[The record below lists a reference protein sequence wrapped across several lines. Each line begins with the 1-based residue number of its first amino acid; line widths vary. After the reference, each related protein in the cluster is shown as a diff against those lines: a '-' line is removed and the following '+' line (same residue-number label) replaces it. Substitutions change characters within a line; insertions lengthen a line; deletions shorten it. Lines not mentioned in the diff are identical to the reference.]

1 MIHPA
6 PQLAFPTPSLGRRA
20 VLQGLL
26 ATAGVALAPG
36 LAACGSSGSGSAK
49 DTVTFGSNYSDAVPK
64 GALAAV
70 MSAFEKDSGLKVT
83 VNTKDHETYQEQI
96 NNYLQGKPD
105 DVFSWFAGYRMQ
117 YFAAK
122 GLATDISDVWGQV
135 GGNYSQAHKEASTG
149 KDGKQYFV
157 PLYSYPWG
165 MFYRPSV
172 WQQHGYTVPKT
183 LDEFIALGTKMKADG
198 LTPIAFGQKQG
209 WPALGTFDQLNFR
222 INGYE
227 FHMSLMAGTED
238 WAGKKVRDVFDTWRR
253 LMPLHQ
259 ENALGRTWEEAAQ
272 SVGAGKSGMYLLGMF
287 VGQQFS
293 GKIDDLDFF
302 PFPEINSAYGTDTVE
317 APIDGFMLSRKAA
330 NPDRAKKLLTYLA
343 SASAQLTY
351 IKSDPSNIAANTTTD
366 TSGYNS
372 LQRKAL
378 EVISKAKHIT
388 QFLDRDTDPRFASD
402 AAINGMNKFLQN
414 PNDIDGVVNG
424 LASQAKSIFTG

>member
-1 MIHPA
+1 
-6 PQLAFPTPSLGRRA
+6 
-20 VLQGLL
+20 
-26 ATAGVALAPG
+26 
-36 LAACGSSGSGSAK
+36 
-49 DTVTFGSNYSDAVPK
+49 
-64 GALAAV
+64 
-70 MSAFEKDSGLKVT
+70 
-83 VNTKDHETYQEQI
+83 
-96 NNYLQGKPD
+96 
-105 DVFSWFAGYRMQ
+105 
-117 YFAAK
+117 
-122 GLATDISDVWGQV
+122 
-135 GGNYSQAHKEASTG
+135 
-149 KDGKQYFV
+149 
-157 PLYSYPWG
+157 
-165 MFYRPSV
+165 
-172 WQQHGYTVPKT
+172 
-183 LDEFIALGTKMKADG
+183 LDEFVALGTKMKADG
-198 LTPIAFGQKQG
+198 LTPIAFAQKQG

-227 FHMSLMAGTED
+227 FHMNLMAGKED

-272 SVGAGKSGMYLLGMF
+272 SIGAGKSGMYLLGMF

-293 GKIDDLDFF
+293 GKLDDLDFF

-351 IKSDPSNIAANTTTD
+351 IKSDPSNVAANTTTD

-378 EVISKAKHIT
+378 EIIGKAKHIT

-424 LASQAKSIFTG
+424 LAGRGPGTPPLARAPPARDGAGRARPAGSRGAAGHPERAAYRTGVGAGARLGRTVVQLVGRHRRVVRHSLGRLAELRRHPHPVSTVLAGGAAQHRVADLPDRLADRGGFVPCRAVGPRTAVRPDLPERAVPADGALIGHCRLHLAVDVPARPGTDQQPDRPRTTQPDQLAG